1 MTPHDDN
8 TALPVLI
15 DVINLANHVREPQ
28 DFVQQVLQRLLA
40 QPDVHAVG
48 IWMHDDERLVC
59 LDQQGFDRPPSA
71 VQLHR
76 VATSGIPVLME
87 LPEPGDNQ
95 AGDGKHLLAFIPLTA
110 SGEAFGVLALLTDA
124 PQQSGARLLYQAVA
138 GHLGLVLDRMRADP
152 AMAGHSVADQAWEEF
167 LSHAAHEIKNP
178 LASIKG
184 YADLLGRRAA
194 KDPADPY
201 RKGLTIISQQIART
215 NGLMEQL
222 SDMARVGAGRLRI
235 DRHETDIAT
244 IVRSSVE
251 EHQQTTEEHQLTLV
265 GADEPLIGLCDM
277 VRVRQ
282 VVDVMLDN
290 ATKFSAQGGPVNV
303 HLQQVE
309 ELPEAMISVRDRGIG
324 VPTGEHE
331 RVFERFFRGSNVSG
345 SYRGL
350 GLGLFVARA
359 IVERHGGR
367 MWLESP
373 PGEGTTCRVI
383 LPLLAG

>member
-1 MTPHDDN
+1 
-8 TALPVLI
+8 
-15 DVINLANHVREPQ
+15 
-28 DFVQQVLQRLLA
+28 
-40 QPDVHAVG
+40 
-48 IWMHDDERLVC
+48 
-59 LDQQGFDRPPSA
+59 
-71 VQLHR
+71 
-76 VATSGIPVLME
+76 
-87 LPEPGDNQ
+87 
-95 AGDGKHLLAFIPLTA
+95 
-110 SGEAFGVLALLTDA
+110 
-124 PQQSGARLLYQAVA
+124 
-138 GHLGLVLDRMRADP
+138 
-152 AMAGHSVADQAWEEF
+152 
-167 LSHAAHEIKNP
+167 
-178 LASIKG
+178 
-184 YADLLGRRAA
+184 
-194 KDPADPY
+194 
-201 RKGLTIISQQIART
+201 
-215 NGLMEQL
+215 
-222 SDMARVGAGRLRI
+222 MARVGAGRLRI
-235 DRHETDIAT
+235 DRHETDLAT

-303 HLQQVE
+303 HLQQLE